1 VATASLIGN
10 VAVLGLNVARPSRG
24 EVELGVEARRK
35 REGIAIVIYSAERL
49 RLNTDGDQGDPEFE
63 GEVTP
68 PQPGEAQE
76 GETG

>member
-1 VATASLIGN
+1 MATASLLGN

-49 RLNTDGDQGDPEFE
+49 RLNTDFAPEY
-63 GEVTP
+63 
-68 PQPGEAQE
+68 
-76 GETG
+76 